1 MRLLVKAGHD
11 RTLALEGETHV
22 LLFRYIKNISK
33 CAMELVRLET
43 FNRKG
48 YRILSKHKPLGFLG
62 MISMGKNIFLCII
75 TGRIEVASPT
85 TGQRINRIYDVEFH
99 CLTSGT
105 WDFIELNSNGY
116 PITGEDDN
124 IPGAYSTHLE
134 QNPCYELRKILTDG
148 SFYYSTDFDLTSTLQ
163 GRGVE
168 TSQRL
173 SLDRFHMD
181 YMWNAFMMKE
191 IIHFRNNLDDEPK
204 QALDE
209 NRFLTTV
216 IRGFAQS
223 VRAVIGAKTALLT
236 VISKQSWKRTGTR
249 FNVRGVDDNGNV
261 ANFVETETI
270 LNDGV
275 HIFAYTQI
283 RGSIPLFWEQDTALV
298 SPKVQITRSFDAS
311 QPIFEKHF
319 ANLNG
324 KYGPIHIVNLLS
336 KTKSSEVELSRAY
349 KEHYKA
355 LKEKKPDSVYFTDF
369 DFHQETSKTYADAD
383 RVLKSLQSSLENFG
397 YFCYDINNKETIM
410 EQQGVFRTN
419 CLDCLDR
426 TNVVQQVISRAAV
439 AFYLSDFNKGRT
451 QRTSMKEYSS
461 PYASNNSR
469 ISMESSP
476 IFSKHSV
483 IWADH
488 GDQISQIYTGT
499 NALKSSF
506 SRKGK
511 MGLAGALSDA
521 TKSLSRIY
529 INNFVDKGKQVVI
542 DTLLGKNT
550 DQMPVLIFDP
560 VTEWLSEKMLKVE
573 SQYTIYQDISIF
585 VGTFNLSGTTSN
597 KDLSHWLFPQ
607 ETTVVEPDIY
617 VIGFQEVIEL
627 NASSMLKNDG
637 SAGQYWKRRTTE
649 TLNDKNGTNYVLLR
663 SEYMSSVLLLFY
675 VRDDKLK
682 FVTQVEGKSKK
693 TGLGGMTANKG
704 SVAITFKYGSTSFCI
719 FNSHLAS
726 GSTNT
731 EERFNDFLTSW
742 NGLRFSRNRLIRHHD
757 NVIWLGD
764 LNYRV
769 SLSNEEARLI
779 IDRGQ
784 MSKLLQYDQLSYELK
799 RHPELQDFTE
809 LPIQF
814 PPTYKFDRNSDRY
827 DSSEKQR
834 VPSWTDRILYQG
846 KQISQLCYHYISDIK
861 FSDHRPVY
869 GTFSAKVKIVNST
882 RKHTLTKHFLQEYK
896 STAENSSANIIE
908 LNVDTGGNSL
918 DSDALSSSSSSI
930 PTLIDLQMPSEEPK
944 NSSKPVVKSANG
956 SLRTRRKVPP
966 PFASGSRESDV
977 LNRDGTRIMPDNIGI
992 PSNQILGRTDSQQPP
1007 SSQSSSPALG
1017 AFAVMKPTR
1026 SRSGSPAAPSLPPRS
1041 STASSFDSS
1050 NKLVTRPV
1058 PPAPRKI
1065 SVSSQ
1070 QSIIRDTIKPLRSMS
1085 DLAPQMT
1092 LTNSSVLK
1100 STKENHKVPP
1110 IVPSKPKRLDMM
1122 FSDNEMKTTPSNA
1135 SASIKSEDGAGSNPW
1150 APMTPT
1156 RKR

>member
-1 MRLLVKAGHD
+1 MRLLVKAGHE

-22 LLFRYIKNISK
+22 LLFRYIKDISK
-33 CAMELVRLET
+33 CAMELVRLEA

-48 YRILSKHKPLGFLG
+48 YRVLAKHKPLGFLG
-62 MISMGKNIFLCII
+62 MISMGENIFLCII

-99 CLTSGT
+99 CLTSGK
-105 WDFIELNSNGY
+105 WDFIELNSSGY
-116 PITGEDDN
+116 PITGDDDN
-124 IPGAYSTHLE
+124 IPGSYSTHIE

-163 GRGVE
+163 GRGVQ

-204 QALDE
+204 LALDG

-223 VRAVIGAKTALLT
+223 VRTVIGAKTALLT

-249 FNVRGVDDNGNV
+249 FNVRGVDDDGNV

-336 KTKSSEVELSRAY
+336 KTKSSEIELSRAY
-349 KEHYKA
+349 REHYKV
-355 LKEKKPDSVYFTDF
+355 LKDKKPDSVYFTDF

-383 RVLKSLQSSLENFG
+383 RVLKQLRESLENFG
-397 YFCYDINNKETIM
+397 YFCYDIKNEETIM

-426 TNVVQQVISRAAV
+426 TNVVQQVISKAAV
-439 AFYLSDFNKGRT
+439 ASYLSDFSKGKT
-451 QRTSMKEYSS
+451 QRLAQGEYSS
-461 PYASNNSR
+461 PYTSDTRTGSTLVFA
-469 ISMESSP
+469 
-476 IFSKHSV
+476 KHSI

-550 DQMPVLIFDP
+550 NQMPVSIFDP
-560 VTEWLSEKMLKVE
+560 VTEWLSKRMLEVE
-573 SQYTIYQDISIF
+573 SQYTIYQDISMF
-585 VGTFNLSGTTSN
+585 VGTFNLSGTTSD
-597 KDLSHWLFPQ
+597 KDLSRWLFPS
-607 ETTVVEPDIY
+607 ETSVTEPDIY
-617 VIGFQEVIEL
+617 IIGFQEVIEL

-649 TLNDKNGTNYVLLR
+649 TLNGKNGTNYVLLR

-682 FVTQVEGKSKK
+682 YVTQVEGKSKK
-693 TGLGGMTANKG
+693 TGLGGIAANKG
-704 SVAITFKYGSTSFCI
+704 SVAITFNYGSTSFCA

-742 NGLRFSRNRLIRHHD
+742 NGIRFSRNKLIRHHD

-769 SLSNEEARLI
+769 SLPNEEVRLT
-779 IDRGQ
+779 IDQGQ
-784 MSKLLQYDQLSYELK
+784 MHKLLQYDQLSYELK

-869 GTFSAKVKIVNST
+869 GTFSAKVKVVNST
-882 RKHTLTKHFLQEYK
+882 RKHTLTRHFLQEYR
-896 STAENSSANIIE
+896 STAENYSTNIIE
-908 LNVDTGGNSL
+908 LNVDASDNSL
-918 DSDALSSSSSSI
+918 NSDSLSSSSTSI
-930 PTLIDLQMPSEEPK
+930 PTLIDIQAPPQKSS
-944 NSSKPVVKSANG
+944 NSFNLGVAPTNI

-966 PFASGSRESDV
+966 PFSTVSGKQEILNQNETKVLPNSMDASPNPSQRPGTSEQIPASKSSNSSFGS
-977 LNRDGTRIMPDNIGI
+977 
-992 PSNQILGRTDSQQPP
+992 
-1007 SSQSSSPALG
+1007 
-1017 AFAVMKPTR
+1017 FAVMRPTR
-1026 SRSGSPAAPSLPPRS
+1026 SRSGSPAPPLPSRS
-1041 STASSFDSS
+1041 TTSSFGSF
-1050 NKLVTRPV
+1050 KRQAVRPT
-1058 PPAPRKI
+1058 PPAPRKV
-1065 SVSSQ
+1065 SVASQ
-1070 QSIIRDTIKPLRSMS
+1070 QPTITDTMKPSRSMG
-1085 DLAPQMT
+1085 DLQIEKT
-1092 LTNSSVLK
+1092 SENSSI
-1100 STKENHKVPP
+1100 SEPTKENHRIPP
-1110 IVPSKPKRLDMM
+1110 IVPSKPKRLGTL
-1122 FSDNEMKTTPSNA
+1122 F
-1135 SASIKSEDGAGSNPW
+1135 SEDGEEFKSSRLSTSTAQVSSKNEANVNVW
-1150 APMTPT
+1150 TPMTPT